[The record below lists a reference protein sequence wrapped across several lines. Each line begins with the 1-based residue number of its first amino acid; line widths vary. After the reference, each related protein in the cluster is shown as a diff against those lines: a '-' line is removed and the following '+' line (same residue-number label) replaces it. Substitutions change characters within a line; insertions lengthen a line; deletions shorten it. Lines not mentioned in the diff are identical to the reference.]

1 MKVREVMGG
10 VAIAVRPEATFTEMV
25 DAMRRFKVGALTVID
40 ADDHPIGV
48 VSDDD
53 LLLRET
59 DSGARPGSVF
69 DSHKRRQERRKAAGE
84 TARQIMTTPA
94 ITITKDTAVREAARL
109 MHRHRIKQLPVIDA
123 VTGRITGT
131 VHQSDLLKVFAR
143 SAEEIE
149 REVAEVRDRLAI
161 APETVSVAVEAGV
174 VTLRGRLP
182 LRSQIAPLVAAVGE
196 IEGVLEVVSSLTCGS
211 DDLVRVPPYL

>member
-10 VAIAVRPEATFTEMV
+10 TAIAVRPEATFTEMV

-40 ADDHPIGV
+40 ADDHPIGM

-59 DSGARPGSVF
+59 DSGARAGGVF
-69 DSHKRRQERRKAAGE
+69 DSHKRRQEHRKAAGG

-94 ITITKDTAVREAARL
+94 ITITKDTAVRDAARL

-131 VHQSDLLKVFAR
+131 VHQSDLLQVFAR
-143 SAEEIE
+143 PPEEIE
-149 REVAEVRDRLAI
+149 REVAEVRDRLAV
-161 APETVSVAVEAGV
+161 APEAMSVAVEAGV

-182 LRSQIAPLVAAVGE
+182 FRSQIAPLVAAVGE
-196 IEGVLEVVSSLTCGS
+196 IEGVLKVENALTCRS
-211 DDLVRVPPYL
+211 DDLVPVPPFL